1 MGEVDVGTYGNN
13 AQLLVLHISREVV
26 LVACHLLFSML
37 TTFGLRT
44 QLLNVDD
51 VITVTVPAGGACKAR
66 DELIA
71 VDDG

>member
-1 MGEVDVGTYGNN
+1 MGEVDVGTYSNN
-13 AQLLVLHISREVV
+13 AQLLVLHISRE
-26 LVACHLLFSML
+26 VACHLLFSML

-51 VITVTVPAGGACKAR
+51 VITVPAGGACKAR